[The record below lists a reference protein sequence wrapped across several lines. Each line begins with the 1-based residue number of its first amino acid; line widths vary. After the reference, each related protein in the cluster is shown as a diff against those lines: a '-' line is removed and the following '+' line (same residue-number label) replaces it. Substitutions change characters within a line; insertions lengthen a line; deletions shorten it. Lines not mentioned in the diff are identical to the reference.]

1 MNHIHKGPAEL
12 AYDEN
17 KKRLRFEGRI
27 LLDRIMNEVLD
38 VMTTEF
44 QAALLRGEV
53 LEVGSTREEARAYFA
68 RVAQAQL
75 TVPS

>member
-1 MNHIHKGPAEL
+1 MNHVHKGPAEL

-27 LLDRIMNEVLD
+27 LMDRVMNEVLAH
-38 VMTTEF
+38 MTDEF

-53 LEVGSTREEARAYFA
+53 LEVGSSREEAREYFK
-68 RVAQAQL
+68 RVARLQL
-75 TVPS
+75 EAGS